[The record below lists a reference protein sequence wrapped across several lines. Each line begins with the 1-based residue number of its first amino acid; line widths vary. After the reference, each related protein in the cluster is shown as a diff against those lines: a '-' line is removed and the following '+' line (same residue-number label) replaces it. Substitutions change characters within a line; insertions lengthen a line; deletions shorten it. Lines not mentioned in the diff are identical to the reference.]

1 MPKVDPEDLI
11 TISEAA
17 DEIGCSRTTIYRALD
32 DGRLNGAEVGDRQM
46 VVRDQAFDV
55 FEPEFTGFRREKYE
69 GDGPDSLS

>member
-17 DEIGCSRTTIYRALD
+17 DKIGCSRTTIYRALD

-46 VVRDQAFDV
+46 VVRDQAFEV
-55 FEPEFTGFRREKYE
+55 FEPEFTGFRREKHE
-69 GDGPDSLS
+69 GDEPDSPS